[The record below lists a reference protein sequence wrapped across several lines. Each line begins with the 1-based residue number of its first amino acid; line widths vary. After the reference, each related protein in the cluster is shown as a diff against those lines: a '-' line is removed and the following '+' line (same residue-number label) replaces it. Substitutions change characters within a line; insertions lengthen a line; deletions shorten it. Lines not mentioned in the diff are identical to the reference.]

1 MGCYLLY
8 YGLEIGKGEGEG
20 DDVLILAIGDERGK
34 HG

>member
-8 YGLEIGKGEGEG
+8 YGLEIGEGEG